1 MARLR
6 PLFVALGLLL
16 ASMLPA
22 FAADRALIDIIG
34 YSADGHYFAFEEFG
48 VHDGSGFA
56 FSNVF
61 VIDLTTDSFVAGAPF
76 SAVADDAHADRPLAD
91 VRAEAKKAAAPAL
104 KRYAVS
110 NPAEIWTMLGDGVGK
125 ADGKTMNWS
134 IPNCCSP
141 GSTEDKV
148 FSLKLTTFNMPATA
162 ECDSL
167 ISQAPLGFALSLSD
181 DSGPSSS
188 EIHRDKT
195 LPKSRGCTE
204 DYRLYAVVAPFDDF
218 DHLVAIVSYY
228 PFGFEGTDRRFLA
241 VPLGQ

>member
-6 PLFVALGLLL
+6 ALFVALGLLL

-22 FAADRALIDIIG
+22 LAADNALLNVIG

-61 VIDLTTDSFVAGAPF
+61 VIDLTADSFVAGAPF
-76 SAVADDAHADRPLAD
+76 VAVADDAHSDRPLAD
-91 VRAEAKKAAAPAL
+91 VRAEASKAAAPAL
-104 KRYAVS
+104 KRYAIG

-125 ADGKTMNWS
+125 MDGKTMSWS

-148 FSLKLTTFNMPATA
+148 FSLKLTTFSMAPTK

-167 ISQAPLGFALSLSD
+167 IEQAPLGFALSLSD
-181 DSGPSSS
+181 SSAPTSS

-204 DYRLYAVVAPFDDF
+204 DYRLYAVVAPFNDF

-228 PFGFEGTDRRFLA
+228 PFGFEGTDQRFLA
-241 VPLGQ
+241 VPIDQ